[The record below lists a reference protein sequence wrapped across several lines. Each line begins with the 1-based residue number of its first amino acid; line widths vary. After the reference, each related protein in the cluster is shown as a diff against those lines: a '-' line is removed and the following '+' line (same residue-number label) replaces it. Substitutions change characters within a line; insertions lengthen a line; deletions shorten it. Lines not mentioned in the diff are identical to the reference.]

1 MEKNPRALQSQG
13 WALTSSCRQGANPTS
28 FLPFQEWKSSKEKIF
43 RTKRIKA
50 ERFKELRRVNSWRE
64 AGRAACS
71 PVWCQTPKHPALS
84 SIFNW
89 ETAQADRISCWMCSS
104 QVQFKW
110 NRYEIK
116 AVLLAGMAKKPPSMG
131 LCGEQKTRELTKP
144 ETEPQK
150 LRATFDTGVLELCG
164 LILNSRDNSYCSAR
178 CPQTVFRRPCTGE
191 TPQVVLPEAESPA
204 VIQAVCDLLN
214 PRLVY
219 AGIFILVFSSVLK
232 KVSSLVLCAQSN
244 LIW

>member
-1 MEKNPRALQSQG
+1 MEKNPLALQSQG

-110 NRYEIK
+110 NRYEIR
-116 AVLLAGMAKKPPSMG
+116 AVLLAGMAKKPPSV
-131 LCGEQKTRELTKP
+131 E
-144 ETEPQK
+144 
-150 LRATFDTGVLELCG
+150 
-164 LILNSRDNSYCSAR
+164 N
-178 CPQTVFRRPCTGE
+178 RRQE
-191 TPQVVLPEAESPA
+191 NWQNLKQSHK
-204 VIQAVCDLLN
+204 
-214 PRLVY
+214 
-219 AGIFILVFSSVLK
+219 SSVPRSIPGSWSCVAWFETAEITAIALLTVHRLCFTDRVQEK
-232 KVSSLVLCAQSN
+232 PRKLSSLRPRARL
-244 LIW
+244 